1 MDSLNALSGILSN
14 IAEQPYNVALH
25 AQHIQ
30 LVQSDPAL
38 NTELQS
44 SLEMMTEFLAAD
56 PEHVWLPLIYE
67 KQKKLDLDDTLG
79 VEELITLYE
88 RAVRDYLCEYII
100 HDHWRSLIIDQL
112 FLYYKVIC
120 DLSSMVMQGTVVA
133 IRR

>member
-1 MDSLNALSGILSN
+1 MDSLNALSSILSS

-56 PEHVWLPLIYE
+56 PEHVWLPLIRE
-67 KQKKLDLDDTLG
+67 KQKKLDLDDTLD
-79 VEELITLYE
+79 VEELFILYE
-88 RAVRDYLCEYII
+88 RAVRDYLCEYMI
-100 HDHWRSLIIDQL
+100 HEHWLLLIIDKL
-112 FLYYKVIC
+112 FLYYEVIC
-120 DLSSMVMQGTVVA
+120 NLSSMAMQSTVVA